1 MRETA
6 FEEMASRCETR
17 MRLLARRM
25 RRQFHVVR
33 RWNDTDDILQESS
46 MRLHRA
52 LRNVVPESELH
63 LYRLACLQVRRVL
76 LDLSRE
82 YAGRRSFAAN
92 HDTGHGDRLDRTIP
106 DPREGGERDVVC
118 LENWE
123 RFHLAAE
130 ALPRKLRDVFDLLWY
145 AEFDQE
151 TAAGMLGITKRTLQR
166 RWRMTRRLLVRELAD
181 DIPL

>member
-1 MRETA
+1 MRQ
-6 FEEMASRCETR
+6 
-17 MRLLARRM
+17 LARRM
-25 RRQFHVVR
+25 RRQFPVVR
-33 RWNDTDDILQESS
+33 RWDDTDDILQESS
-46 MRLHRA
+46 VRLHRA

-63 LYRLACLQVRRVL
+63 LSRLACLQVRRVL

-82 YAGRRSFAAN
+82 YAGRHSFAAN
-92 HDTGHGDRLDRTIP
+92 HDTGYGDRLDRFIP
-106 DPREGGERDVVC
+106 DLRETGERDVVC

-123 RFHLAAE
+123 RFHQAAE

-151 TAAGMLGITKRTLQR
+151 TASRILGITKRTLQR
-166 RWRMTRRLLVRELAD
+166 RWRRTRRRLIRELAN